1 MTADDSK
8 SYLSY
13 LNNLVDQY
21 NQSIPII
28 ILLVNILL
36 MLIILL

>member
-13 LNNLVDQY
+13 LNNLVDPY
-21 NQSIPII
+21 NQSILII

-36 MLIILL
+36 MLAILL

>member
-1 MTADDSK
+1 MTASDSK

-21 NQSIPII
+21 NNTNHSIGK
-28 ILLVNILL
+28 NQL
-36 MLIILL
+36 MLIFLL